1 MDKPKAETIV
11 PAHRTETIEKG
22 SVVTYEN
29 TLWAVELLVDFKTL
43 VATNVET
50 GETRALP
57 LADVVLARDGNDEA
71 RSRARPIDAPSAEDW
86 RKAWERLEAIR
97 PLLERERHGRHDVE
111 EQAAKVGRT
120 ASTLYTWLARYRTTR
135 DLTVLIPGQRGWRKG
150 SGRISAEAEAIIAAA
165 IKDVYLTGDR
175 RGVKKVVDAVKD
187 KCRARGIAKPPS
199 EPTIRA
205 RIARIPEKE
214 RMRKR
219 GQAEAAR
226 KRFTPVP
233 GTFPGADA
241 PLAVLQIDHT
251 LVDLMVVD
259 DVYRLPIGRPWL
271 TVAGDVYSRMV
282 AGLYSSFDAPSQTSV
297 AMCIAQAV
305 LPKEALLLRLG
316 IDADWPVWGWPT
328 TVHADNAGEFRSDN
342 FHKACARHKVSVKL
356 RPLKRPHYGAH
367 IERLLGTLMTEVH
380 DLPGTTFSSVA
391 EKGEH
396 APEKR
401 AVMTLSEFERWLV
414 GLICNVYHKRK
425 HATIE
430 TSPLKQWEFGVFGN
444 ATTPGAGMQA
454 RPENGQ
460 DIVRDFLPT
469 YHRTVQTTGAKIDK
483 WCYFAPVLRQWVNAT
498 EPEEPTKK
506 RKFAFRRDPRDVS
519 RVWFFDPETE
529 QYFDVPTTDQSMP
542 PISVWERDEIRKHL
556 RAQGIDEETPAA
568 IARAR
573 EELRNEVEAA
583 EKRTRRARRTAQRR
597 RTHEAERK
605 AAEADARA
613 RGENVGR
620 DTATTRTESEMT
632 YEPVAPYGAVE

>member
-1 MDKPKAETIV
+1 MNEPKTGTTAPARRAETIG
-11 PAHRTETIEKG
+11 KG
-22 SVVTYEN
+22 SIVTYED
-29 TLWAVELLVDFKTL
+29 TLYGVELLVDFKTMVGRNL
-43 VATNVET
+43 ET
-50 GETRALP
+50 GQVRTLP
-57 LADVVLARDGNDEA
+57 MADVALRPHGNDEA
-71 RSRARPIDAPSAEDW
+71 RSRQRPIDAVEDEDW
-86 RKAWERLEAIR
+86 RKAWKRLEAIR
-97 PLLERERHGRHDVE
+97 PLLERERYGRRDVE
-111 EQAAKVGRT
+111 KRAAEIGLT
-120 ASTLYTWLARYRTTR
+120 ASTLYSWLGAYRATH
-135 DLTVLIPGQRGWRKG
+135 DLTTLIPNQRGWRKEK
-150 SGRISAEAEAIIAAA
+150 SRISAEAEAIIAAA
-165 IKDVYLTGDR
+165 IKKVYLKGDR
-175 RGVKKVVDAVKD
+175 RSAKKVVQEVENQ
-187 KCRARGIAKPPS
+187 CRKRGLAKPPS

-219 GQAEAAR
+219 GLAEAAR

-233 GTFPGADA
+233 GTFPGADF

-271 TVAGDVYSRMV
+271 TVAADVYSRMV
-282 AGLYSSFDAPSQTSV
+282 AGLHTSFDAPSQTSV
-297 AMCIAQAV
+297 AMCVAQAV

-342 FHKACARHKVSVKL
+342 FRNACARYRVNVKY

-391 EKGEH
+391 ERGEH
-396 APEKR
+396 DPETR

-414 GLICNVYHKRK
+414 GLICNIYHKRE
-425 HATIE
+425 HATLE

-460 DIVRDFLPT
+460 DIFRDFLPSF
-469 YHRTVQTTGAKIDK
+469 HRTVQPAGAKIDK
-483 WCYFAPVLRQWVNAT
+483 WRYFAPVLRQWVSARD
-498 EPEEPTKK
+498 PEEPTKK

-542 PISVWERDEIRKHL
+542 PMSVWERDAIRKHL

-568 IARAR
+568 SRPGARGA
-573 EELRNEVEAA
+573 
-583 EKRTRRARRTAQRR
+583 TRRGRGGREAHKKSEAQGAARS
-597 RTHEAERK
+597 H
-605 AAEADARA
+605 
-613 RGENVGR
+613 
-620 DTATTRTESEMT
+620 
-632 YEPVAPYGAVE
+632 P